1 MTLSDR
7 LRSRL
12 GPKAA
17 VLVRTRQCPSAAATG
32 EEGKRKTLPSGL
44 SQWPRRMVK
53 RAAAAANLSRP
64 AGAHAGEGVPAADP
78 HIVSGRVLTDQDHD
92 SEYRDELDLAALI
105 ERGYVRA
112 RFGDESVLLTRE
124 LAAQI
129 KEFTKGQW

>member
-1 MTLSDR
+1 
-7 LRSRL
+7 
-12 GPKAA
+12 
-17 VLVRTRQCPSAAATG
+17 
-32 EEGKRKTLPSGL
+32 
-44 SQWPRRMVK
+44 MVK